1 MADFHLISSSMCL
14 TNPPLVQPHPVS
26 ASCHAAQ
33 GPIEAEDDPQPSPP
47 AYTSK
52 SSASTAPPAAPPID
66 PKDPDEFM
74 RRCCGKNKKTKKRC
88 STPITRSQH
97 DSHPKYLPTCKNHR
111 EQKTFAGRC
120 RFHLVGGQTCGR
132 LFRWQPP
139 FFELCP
145 DHARHPD
152 MPCYL
157 LKLPLELRYEIFR
170 HLLPSRPIGS
180 STATEHVC
188 LEDDDDFANLP
199 PAGELMDASTRMA
212 IMPAELNESTRNLL
226 LRIPVPQFREIMRAY
241 MRTLRQNCQRA
252 NGSMHACHRCAKYT
266 GPYTPS
272 SGPTFA
278 PQYPMPI
285 HNLFRVCRQIHLE
298 AKELLYS
305 TVAFTISICRD
316 GTFMC
321 TRFLYLSFVKQ
332 KLTTTFRRQTV
343 VGTQR
348 ARRLFGHLCR
358 WDRSGQESFHPDLR
372 LGGSEE
378 LQRRYCCR
386 ESTTPSASGPHHL
399 WLGRRGRD
407 IRHPG

>member
-1 MADFHLISSSMCL
+1 MCL
-14 TNPPLVQPHPVS
+14 TNPSLIQPHPVS

-33 GPIEAEDDPQPSPP
+33 GSIKAEDDSQPSLP
-47 AYTSK
+47 ACTPK
-52 SSASTAPPAAPPID
+52 PSASTAPPAAPQID
-66 PKDPDEFM
+66 PKDPEDFM

-88 STPITRSQH
+88 STSITRSQH

-120 RFHLVGGQTCGR
+120 RFHLASGQTCGR

-145 DHARHPD
+145 DHARDPD

-180 STATEHVC
+180 STATEHIC
-188 LEDDDDFANLP
+188 LDDDFDVPINP
-199 PAGELMDASTRMA
+199 SPVVDSIDASTRMA
-212 IMPAELNESTRNLL
+212 MMPAELNESTRNLL
-226 LRIPVPQFREIMRAY
+226 LGVSVQQFREILRSHMRS
-241 MRTLRQNCQRA
+241 LRQNCPRA
-252 NGSMHACHRCAKYT
+252 NGSMHACHRCAKYA
-266 GPYTPS
+266 GPYTSS
-272 SGPTFA
+272 SGSTFA
-278 PQYPMPI
+278 TQYPMPM

-298 AKELLYS
+298 AKALLYS

-321 TRFLYLSFVKQ
+321 MRFSLSKFCETQ
-332 KLTTTFRRQTV
+332 TDHSTLRRQTV

-348 ARRLFGHLCR
+348 ARWLVSYLRR
-358 WDRSGQESFHPDLR
+358 WDRSGQESIYPDLR

-378 LQRRYCCR
+378 LQHRYCCR
-386 ESTTPSASGPHHL
+386 EPTTPSAVGPHYL
-399 WLGRRGRD
+399 RLGRRG
-407 IRHPG
+407 